1 MELIHH
7 MTMEIDFFRH
17 DPISVQ
23 MVHNTDDDSL
33 CLLIIKDL
41 NTFKIDDFSLA
52 KLNSRNRFLLTERFG
67 ASNQSLVINKM
78 TVFLSLEFRGML
90 RELMLGGLLEQERV
104 ELTT

>member
-1 MELIHH
+1 
-7 MTMEIDFFRH
+7 MEIDFFRH

-41 NTFKIDDFSLA
+41 NAFKIDDFSLA
-52 KLNSRNRFLLTERFG
+52 KLNSLNRLLLTERFG